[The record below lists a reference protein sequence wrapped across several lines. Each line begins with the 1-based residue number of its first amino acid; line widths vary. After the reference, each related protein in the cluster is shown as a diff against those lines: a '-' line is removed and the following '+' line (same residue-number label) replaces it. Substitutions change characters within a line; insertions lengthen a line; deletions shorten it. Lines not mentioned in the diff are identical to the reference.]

1 MAETQLVVLLY
12 YIFQQRDLGV
22 HMSLTR
28 KGDSSSTRLPSQYQ
42 TVVLVPGCCP
52 GTRLP
57 SQYQTVVPVPDHCPG
72 TIPFNSLVLRP
83 VGS

>member
-28 KGDSSSTRLPSQYQ
+28 KGDSSSTRLLSWYQ
-42 TVVLVPGCCP
+42 AVVLVPDYHP
-52 GTRLP
+52 STRLL
-57 SQYQTVVPVPDHCPG
+57 SRYQTVVPVPDRCRG